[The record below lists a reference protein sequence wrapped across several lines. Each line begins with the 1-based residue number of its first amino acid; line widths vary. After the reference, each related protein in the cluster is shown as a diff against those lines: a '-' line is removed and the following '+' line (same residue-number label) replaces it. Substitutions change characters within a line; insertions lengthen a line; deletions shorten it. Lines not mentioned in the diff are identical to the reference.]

1 MTIAYLAIDE
11 SFTVV
16 AKSDVPEQSILG
28 VIEGCGL
35 GLRARPA
42 TGFPLAFR
50 FDKDDLVIGAIEM
63 MPLVGGLSVTVRGVV
78 QINVKPHYLSVF
90 LDSTVV
96 WEFYDLAGPVLG
108 DVAIEGL
115 SVSDESSDE
124 PIFVV
129 SAQGART
136 VSEARN
142 FLGSALETPSGDDSV
157 APVRLSNYVNL
168 RFGSVSKKTGGDFI
182 DNITPDKNLYL
193 ATANT
198 QSQTYL
204 CVFHDGTFAAFSE
217 GAIDDVLGWLNGS
230 ASQLGKSDFG
240 LLTQAYDHYFSMLGT
255 SDETES
261 WTARESQNVNRF
273 APCHFVLASI
283 TGDTQADIDLV
294 TGELSHYEDT
304 LRDMSELYGRID
316 EDDVMVIG
324 ISKR

>member
-16 AKSDVPEQSILG
+16 TKSDVPEQSILS

-50 FDKDDLVIGAIEM
+50 FDKNDLVIGAFEM
-63 MPLVGGLSVTVRGVV
+63 MPLVGGLSVSVRGVV

-115 SVSDESSDE
+115 SASDESSDE

-129 SAQGART
+129 SAQAART

-142 FLGSALETPSGDDSV
+142 FLSGALETPSGDDSV
-157 APVRLSNYVNL
+157 APVRLSNYLNL
-168 RFGSVSKKTGGDFI
+168 RFGSVSEKQGGDFI
-182 DNITPDKNLYL
+182 DNITPGKNLYL
-193 ATANT
+193 AMANT

-204 CVFHDGTFAAFSE
+204 CVFHNGTFKALADS
-217 GAIDDVLGWLNGS
+217 GIDDVLGWLNGLG
-230 ASQLGKSDFG
+230 SQLGEADYG
-240 LLTQAYDHYFSMLGT
+240 LLTQAYDHYFSTLGA
-255 SDETES
+255 SGETES
-261 WTARESQNVNRF
+261 WTARESQGVNRF
-273 APCHFVLASI
+273 APCHYVLASI
-283 TGDTQADIDLV
+283 TADTQADVDLV

-304 LRDMSELYGRID
+304 LCDMSELYGRID

-324 ISKR
+324 IAKR